1 MDINEAM
8 RICFKN
14 NVKIYPQITRSIYRV
29 AIDRNEQVQ
38 IGQKTFNNKNIND
51 AIIKTYLYI
60 AEQLNSKL

>member
-14 NVKIYPQITRSIYRV
+14 NVKIYPQITRSIYKV

-38 IGQKTFNNKNIND
+38 IGQKTFNNKNIYD

-60 AEQLNSKL
+60 AQQLNSKI

>member
-1 MDINEAM
+1 MEINEAM

-14 NVKIYPQITRSIYRV
+14 NVKIYPQINRSIYRV
-29 AIDRNEQVQ
+29 AIDRDSQVQ

>member
-29 AIDRNEQVQ
+29 AIDRNGKVQ

-60 AEQLNSKL
+60 AQELNSKI

>member
-1 MDINEAM
+1 MEINEAM

-14 NVKIYPQITRSIYRV
+14 NVKIYPQINRSIYRV
-29 AIDRNEQVQ
+29 AIDRDGQVQ
-38 IGQKTFNNKNIND
+38 IGQKTFNNKNINN

>member
-1 MDINEAM
+1 MEINEAM

-14 NVKIYPQITRSIYRV
+14 NVKIYPQINRSIYRV
-29 AIDRNEQVQ
+29 AIDRDSQVQ

-60 AEQLNSKL
+60 AEQLNSKI